1 MGSTSMPKDFKGK
14 EKVFIFEKVKVYILM
29 SVAH

>member
-1 MGSTSMPKDFKGK
+1 MDAKKIKGK
-14 EKVFIFEKVKVYILM
+14 EKVFIFEKVKVCILM